1 MGRSRHGGL
10 SALHS
15 PNYAQFCK
23 KANFERARYTF
34 VDAKSPAPLSLSM
47 TPNVKPSKASRS
59 RIDAGPSKPLQR
71 NQRTSTATTRR
82 MPGAKVQENGAGGKA
97 A

>member
-1 MGRSRHGGL
+1 MGYPSLRVNPCHLRVSRAVGARGPKMGRSRHGGL

-47 TPNVKPSKASRS
+47 TPNVKPSKASR
-59 RIDAGPSKPLQR
+59 
-71 NQRTSTATTRR
+71 
-82 MPGAKVQENGAGGKA
+82 
-97 A
+97 